1 MNTPDLALHHQ
12 RLEQRA
18 AQLDGEVR
26 RLEER
31 LSSNPEVERRARELE
46 EAQERRQE
54 LELRLRERDRDTEQQ
69 RTRVTSRERELM
81 SGRIGNP
88 TELMKLSEEVDHL
101 KQSLSASEDEELAL
115 LEDAEQQDERLASLQ
130 AALDE
135 VRAAA
140 QSSVPDLEA
149 RLAEARSQLEATQA
163 ELASTWEQLPEE
175 WRVAYQRIK
184 AQRSDPVAEAVD
196 GQCQGCRVA
205 VTSSGMQTLR
215 RAGLVRCDNCGRLLV
230 VA

>member
-1 MNTPDLALHHQ
+1 MNTPELALHHQ

-18 AQLDGEVR
+18 SQLEADVRRVSAQLA
-26 RLEER
+26 
-31 LSSNPEVERRARELE
+31 SNPEVERRARELE
-46 EAQERRQE
+46 EARQRRQE
-54 LELRLRERDRDTEQQ
+54 LELRVRERDRDTEQQ
-69 RTRVTSRERELM
+69 RSRVASRERELM

-88 TELMKLSEEVDHL
+88 TELMKLSAEVDHL
-101 KQSLSASEDEELAL
+101 KQTLSASEDVELEL
-115 LEDAEQQDERLASLQ
+115 LEDAERQDAELATLE

-135 VRAAA
+135 GRTAA
-140 QSSVPDLEA
+140 QSRTPDLEA
-149 RLAEARSQLEATQA
+149 RLADARAALEATQA
-163 ELASTWEQLPEE
+163 ELAPTWQQLPEE
-175 WRVAYQRIK
+175 WRVAYQRVK

-215 RAGLVRCDNCGRLLV
+215 RAGLVRCDNCGRILV

>member
-18 AQLDGEVR
+18 GQLEAEVR
-26 RLEER
+26 RLEGQ
-31 LSSNPEVERRARELE
+31 LSSDPELERRARELE
-46 EAQERRQE
+46 EAQARRQE
-54 LELRLRERDRDTEQQ
+54 LELRLRERDRETEQQ
-69 RTRVTSRERELM
+69 RTRVASRERELM

-101 KQSLSASEDEELAL
+101 KQTLSNSEDEELAL
-115 LEDAEQQDERLASLQ
+115 LEDAERQDEQLASLR

-135 VRAAA
+135 VRSAA
-140 QSSVPDLEA
+140 QDRAPDLEA
-149 RLAEARSQLEATQA
+149 RLGEARAGLDATRA
-163 ELASTWEQLPEE
+163 ELASTWEQLPGE
-175 WRVAYQRIK
+175 WQVAYQRVK
-184 AQRSDPVAEAVD
+184 AVRSDPVAEAMD

-205 VTSSGMQTLR
+205 VTSSGMQALR
-215 RAGLVRCDNCGRLLV
+215 RAGLVRCDNCGRILV

>member
-1 MNTPDLALHHQ
+1 MNTPELALHHQ

-18 AQLDGEVR
+18 AQLEADVR
-26 RLEER
+26 RLSAQ
-31 LSSNPEVERRARELE
+31 LASNPEVERRARDLE
-46 EAQERRQE
+46 EARQHRQE

-69 RTRVTSRERELM
+69 RSRVVSRERELM

-88 TELMKLSEEVDHL
+88 TELMKLSAEVDHL
-101 KQSLSASEDEELAL
+101 KETLSASEDEELAL
-115 LEDAEQQDERLASLQ
+115 LEDAERQDRELASLE
-130 AALDE
+130 ATLDE
-135 VRAAA
+135 VRTAA
-140 QSSVPDLEA
+140 QSRTPDLEA
-149 RLAEARSQLEATQA
+149 RLADARAALEATQA
-163 ELASTWEQLPEE
+163 DVESTWEQMPEE
-175 WRVAYQRIK
+175 WRVAYQRVK

-215 RAGLVRCDNCGRLLV
+215 RAGLVRCDNCGRILV

>member
-18 AQLDGEVR
+18 TQLDSDVR
-26 RLEER
+26 RLEGR

-46 EAQERRQE
+46 EAQQRRQE

-69 RTRVTSRERELM
+69 RSRVASRERELM

-88 TELMKLSEEVDHL
+88 TELLKLSAEVDHL
-101 KQSLSASEDEELAL
+101 KESLSTSEDEELEL
-115 LEDAEQQDERLASLQ
+115 LEEAERQDEQLASLQ

-135 VRAAA
+135 VQSAAA
-140 QSSVPDLEA
+140 EQAPDLEA
-149 RLAEARSQLEATQA
+149 QLREARSNLETTRT
-163 ELASTWEQLPEE
+163 EVASAWEQLPED
-175 WRVAYQRIK
+175 WRVAYQRVK
-184 AQRSDPVAEAVD
+184 AQRSDPVAEVAD
-196 GQCQGCRVA
+196 GQCLGCRVA
-205 VTSSGMQTLR
+205 VTSSGMQALR
-215 RAGLVRCDNCGRLLV
+215 RAGLVRCDNCGRILV

>member
-1 MNTPDLALHHQ
+1 MNVPDLALHHQ

-18 AQLDGEVR
+18 VQLDSDVR
-26 RLEER
+26 RLSGQ
-31 LSSNPEVERRARELE
+31 LASNPEVERRARELE
-46 EAQERRQE
+46 EAQQRRQE

-69 RTRVTSRERELM
+69 RSRVASRERELM

-88 TELMKLSEEVDHL
+88 TELMKLSDEVDHL
-101 KQSLSASEDEELAL
+101 KETLSASEDEELEL
-115 LEDAEQQDERLASLQ
+115 LEDAERQDGELASLQ
-130 AALDE
+130 GALDE
-135 VRAAA
+135 ARAAV
-140 QSSVPDLEA
+140 QSRTPDLEA
-149 RLAEARSQLEATQA
+149 RLAEQRAALEATQA

-175 WRVAYQRIK
+175 WRVAYQRVK
-184 AQRSDPVAEAVD
+184 AQRNDPVAEVVD

-215 RAGLVRCDNCGRLLV
+215 RAGLVRCDNCGRILV

>member
-1 MNTPDLALHHQ
+1 MNTPELALHHQ

-18 AQLDGEVR
+18 AQLEADVR
-26 RLEER
+26 RVSAQLA
-31 LSSNPEVERRARELE
+31 SNPEVERRARELE
-46 EAQERRQE
+46 EAHQRRRE
-54 LELRLRERDRDTEQQ
+54 LELRVRERDRDTEQQ
-69 RTRVTSRERELM
+69 RSRVASRERELM

-88 TELMKLSEEVDHL
+88 TELMKLSAEVDHL
-101 KQSLSASEDEELAL
+101 KQTLSASEDEELAL
-115 LEDAEQQDERLASLQ
+115 LEDAERQDAELAALE

-135 VRAAA
+135 VRTAA
-140 QSSVPDLEA
+140 QSRTPDLEA
-149 RLAEARSQLEATQA
+149 RLADARAALEATQA
-163 ELASTWEQLPEE
+163 ELAPTWEQLPEE
-175 WRVAYQRIK
+175 WRVAYQRVK

-215 RAGLVRCDNCGRLLV
+215 RAGLVRCDNCGRILV

>member
-1 MNTPDLALHHQ
+1 MNTAELALHHQ

-18 AQLDGEVR
+18 AQLEGEVR
-26 RLEER
+26 RLTAQ
-31 LSSNPEVERRARELE
+31 LSSDPELDRRARELE
-46 EAQERRQE
+46 EAQQRRQE

-69 RTRVTSRERELM
+69 RSRVASRERELM

-88 TELMKLSEEVDHL
+88 TELMKLSAEVDHL
-101 KQSLSASEDEELAL
+101 KETLSASEDQELEL
-115 LEDAEQQDERLASLQ
+115 LEDAERQDEELASLQ

-140 QSSVPDLEA
+140 QSRAPDLEA
-149 RLAEARSQLEATQA
+149 RLAEDRAALVTAQE

-175 WRVAYQRIK
+175 WQVAYQRVK
-184 AQRSDPVAEAVD
+184 AQRSDPVAEVVD

-205 VTSSGMQTLR
+205 VTSSGMQALR
-215 RAGLVRCDNCGRLLV
+215 RAGLVRCDNCGRILV